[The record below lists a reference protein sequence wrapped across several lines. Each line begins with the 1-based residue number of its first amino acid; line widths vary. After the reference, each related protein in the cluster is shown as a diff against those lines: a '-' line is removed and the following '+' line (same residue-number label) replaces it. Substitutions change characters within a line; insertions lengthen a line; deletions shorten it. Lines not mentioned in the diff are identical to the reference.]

1 MERFIP
7 HQKLWVEYNDQLV
20 MSDYRV
26 RLLELVCENSSIS
39 KAAKELGLSY
49 RRAWGKIKEMESNL
63 GCMLVTSKVGG
74 PGGGR
79 SKLIKEG
86 IAFLKAYQRFQ
97 NHMSEELIEIFKSE
111 PISSLND
118 SAVTLEQ

>member
-1 MERFIP
+1 MDRFVP
-7 HQKLWVEYNDQLV
+7 HQKLWIEYNDQLV

-26 RLLELVCENSSIS
+26 HLLELVCETSSIA
-39 KAAKELGLSY
+39 KAANELGLSY

-63 GCMLVTSKVGG
+63 GYTLVTSKVGG

-79 SKLIKEG
+79 SELTKEG
-86 IAFLKAYQRFQ
+86 RAFLKAYQRFQ
-97 NHMSEELIEIFKSE
+97 KHMSEELIEIFKSE